1 MDTQQIDAVASKLFA
16 AIEKGDIDLVRDEVY
31 HEDVEV
37 WINASG
43 RAQPRDDSLKL
54 LRNFTGRVSE
64 LRYEVLARDFLADGF
79 VQRHVL
85 HCKTAAG
92 EELSVP
98 VCLVVHLKDGLIHR
112 LYEYMD
118 GAAIAPAFAS

>member
-1 MDTQQIDAVASKLFA
+1 MDAEQIDAVASSLFA

-37 WINASG
+37 FINVGG

-54 LRNFTGRVSE
+54 LRNFTGRVTE
-64 LRYEVLARDFLADGF
+64 LRYEILSRDFLADGF

-85 HCKTAAG
+85 HCKTASG
-92 EELSVP
+92 ETLAVP

-112 LYEYMD
+112 LYEYLD
-118 GAAIAPAFAS
+118 GPAIAPAFA